1 MRLYRMIIF
10 LIDQKILL
18 SLQFF
23 RRSLAFNS
31 TRVHAKWLAEA
42 QGVVCVLCVGGG
54 GGIFIIL
61 LKLYIQFSKIPLYT
75 KVVCLIIET
84 NAFVPVIMEFRMTP
98 F

>member
-1 MRLYRMIIF
+1 M
-10 LIDQKILL
+10 
-18 SLQFF
+18 
-23 RRSLAFNS
+23 
-31 TRVHAKWLAEA
+31 
-42 QGVVCVLCVGGG
+42 CVGGG